1 MVDMVKQ
8 QIKKRLLLWVGAFF
22 FSTPMLF
29 AAIFIIFLVVIAGAL
44 NAIENGPPPSN
55 SSGLATVVGNVNINQ
70 LLTQKASW
78 KVYQVWPVSP
88 AITTF
93 SYEDHYTSTSPIPP
107 KNELESTPVLAID
120 TSYQAPL
127 VNKCYSTWAIYQIN
141 GGQPCG
147 FAGWPGQCTF
157 WALLNWNSPN
167 MLKLSGNAYQFFPN
181 AQAMGLPTSKTPV
194 VGSIVVWGQGGGYST
209 DAGHVAIV
217 VGVNNAMNTF
227 VVSEMNFYAPWMID
241 YRVVSSLPGGIGYG
255 NLEGFIL
262 PASPVTAASATP
274 SPSAGLPG

>member
-1 MVDMVKQ
+1 MFVV
-8 QIKKRLLLWVGAFF
+8 VGVI
-22 FSTPMLF
+22 LF
-29 AAIFIIFLVVIAGAL
+29 VIIAGAV
-44 NAIENGPPPSN
+44 AGGGSSSTGPGSV
-55 SSGLATVVGNVNINQ
+55 ATVTGNVNISQ
-70 LLTQKASW
+70 LLTQPASW
-78 KVYQVWPVSP
+78 KLYQVWPAAPITSFSP
-88 AITTF
+88 G
-93 SYEDHYTSTSPIPP
+93 DHYTSASPIPP
-107 KNELESTPVLAID
+107 EGELENSPLLAIT
-120 TSYQAPL
+120 TSYQDPL
-127 VNKCYSTWAIYQIN
+127 VSKCYSTWAQYQVN

-157 WALLNWNSPN
+157 WALLNWNSPD
-167 MLKLSGNAYQFFPN
+167 MLTLSGNAYQFFSN

-217 VGVNNAMNTF
+217 VGVNSTLNTF

-241 YRVVSSLPGGIGYG
+241 YRVVSSLPGGVGYG

-262 PASPVTAASATP
+262 PASPVTIAGTTPSPSP